1 MFEHIVVGAGVNG
14 SSAAYQLARRG
25 KKVLL
30 LEKFPLPHSRGSSH
44 GQSRGIRKAYPDAF
58 FTNIMEEAYKEWRVI
73 EQLQGVKLIKETGL
87 ICMSDDPNDKF
98 MADTINAFK
107 ATPNADYELYYGK
120 DFQDKFPYLNFGSD
134 GYGCYDPSGG
144 ILMADKALRAIQDL
158 AVKMGATLVD
168 GFDVDTIEEHNDMV
182 TVTGTDKTSYTAPSL
197 VLCPGPWAS
206 QILSKIGINLPLTT
220 WKIPVYYWKTKEF
233 LPHTFIYETAK
244 GNVWGLPEHEY
255 PGLAK
260 ICLHEGPISDPDNR
274 DMADTEYLKQ
284 FLIKFI
290 GEYFPGVEPV
300 VSVEE
305 SCMYTMTPD
314 ENPVIDVIPGS
325 KIVIGVGF
333 SGMGF
338 KLGPVTGR
346 MLADLATGVKTKQE
360 ADLLSITR
368 FTKRS
373 FKL

>member
-1 MFEHIVVGAGVNG
+1 MQNNHHDHD
-14 SSAAYQLARRG
+14 
-25 KKVLL
+25 VL
-30 LEKFPLPHSRGSSH
+30 
-44 GQSRGIRKAYPDAF
+44 
-58 FTNIMEEAYKEWRVI
+58 
-73 EQLQGVKLIKETGL
+73 QLQ
-87 ICMSDDPNDKF
+87 
-98 MADTINAFK
+98 
-107 ATPNADYELYYGK
+107 
-120 DFQDKFPYLNFGSD
+120 
-134 GYGCYDPSGG
+134 
-144 ILMADKALRAIQDL
+144 
-158 AVKMGATLVD
+158 
-168 GFDVDTIEEHNDMV
+168 
-182 TVTGTDKTSYTAPSL
+182 
-197 VLCPGPWAS
+197 
-206 QILSKIGINLPLTT
+206 
-220 WKIPVYYWKTKEF
+220 
-233 LPHTFIYETAK
+233 
-244 GNVWGLPEHEY
+244 
-255 PGLAK
+255 